1 MCNKSNNNG
10 DGKRLPC
17 RPKCYRRKRENN
29 RENVQYRNIN
39 ERVETLQKH
48 HQRRDSDN
56 SRYKADN

>member
-1 MCNKSNNNG
+1 MYNKSNNNG

-39 ERVETLQKH
+39 ERVEES
-48 HQRRDSDN
+48 DSTKTPPKE
-56 SRYKADN
+56 R

>member
-29 RENVQYRNIN
+29 RETCNIGILMS
-39 ERVETLQKH
+39 E
-48 HQRRDSDN
+48 
-56 SRYKADN
+56 